1 MTENSME
8 DDSALI
14 MLVQHYAG
22 KFGITFSSSLMD
34 DERYKSRL
42 AMLMVEA
49 INGQRGPVTDDDVL
63 NG

>member
-42 AMLMVEA
+42 AMLMMEA
-49 INGQRGPVTDDDVL
+49 INGQRGPVIDDDVL

>member
-42 AMLMVEA
+42 AMLMMEA
-49 INGQRGPVTDDDVL
+49 INGQRSPVTDDDVL

>member
-42 AMLMVEA
+42 AMLMMEA
-49 INGQRGPVTDDDVL
+49 INGQRDPVTDDDVL

>member
-22 KFGITFSSSLMD
+22 KFGITFSSSLMG

-42 AMLMVEA
+42 AMLMMEA